1 MAALQAAT
9 QRRYRPQGKS
19 VVQNYRVFNGD
30 TIYIGS
36 YVGMPGTASLTSRR
50 GYATTYRDVKT
61 IEYLGLAIGS
71 PFNLSTSNT
80 IVGDTSASPVVEVTC
95 EIGPFIEEQRACTG
109 VTAQTDV
116 GKALYLSNDND
127 MTITASQAPV
137 VGRVEYWWTSTTI
150 DAMLYGRLADIVI

>member
-1 MAALQAAT
+1 MSALSVAT
-9 QRRYRPQGKS
+9 QRRYRLWGKS
-19 VVQNYRVFNGD
+19 VVQNYRVANGD

-36 YVGMPGTASLTSRR
+36 YVGMPGTSSLTSRR

-80 IVGDTSASPVVEVTC
+80 IVGDTSATPVVEVTC
-95 EIGPFIEEQRACTG
+95 ETGPFIEEQRVVTG
-109 VTAQTDV
+109 VSAQTDV

-127 MTITASQAPV
+127 MTITASQAPA
-137 VGRVEYWWTSTTI
+137 VGRVEYWWTSTTC
-150 DAMLYGRLADIVI
+150 DAMLYGRLAGIVI